1 MGHRLAA
8 LRREAA
14 EQRWGWADL
23 TRARLKHLRPR
34 RAEINDLGAAYLQA
48 LVPGAV
54 DAVAALRRADIAISL
69 ASDVAA
75 EALFGVANALGVSPN
90 EIFAPRLRFD
100 ALGAFVGCDLNAA
113 RADDELDA
121 AGARSK
127 SAALRT
133 LYVGTRRS
141 AVFAPRVT
149 DAFVAL
155 SNGVDQ
161 DGPADAVATIASV
174 RDLAAL
180 VLP

>member
-1 MGHRLAA
+1 
-8 LRREAA
+8 
-14 EQRWGWADL
+14 
-23 TRARLKHLRPR
+23 
-34 RAEINDLGAAYLQA
+34 
-48 LVPGAV
+48 
-54 DAVAALRRADIAISL
+54 
-69 ASDVAA
+69 
-75 EALFGVANALGVSPN
+75 VANALGVSPN